1 MEAVE
6 IIRAEV
12 RDLIRMRGID
22 PRSDARPTADLID
35 EVIRSYDE
43 RTLSGSLPL
52 LADAD
57 AARRSVLDD
66 LTGYGAIQQ
75 FLDDP
80 SVEEIWVNGP
90 HAVFVSRHGVS
101 ELTPVV
107 LTEPEVSSLIEQ
119 LLRTTG
125 RRVDLSS
132 PFVDASLP
140 DGSRLHIVL
149 PDITRTHPA
158 INIRKF
164 IAHSRSLHDLVEKG
178 SLTPPAARF
187 LDAAVASGAN
197 VLVSGQTQAGKTTML
212 GALCGSIPVRDRVI
226 TCEEVFELS
235 VPARDWV
242 AMQCRQSS
250 LEGTGE
256 VALRRLVKEALRMRP
271 DRIIVGEVREAESFD
286 MLIAMNAGL
295 PLCSRTLYLWNVERK
310 QGSTAESLTT
320 RWGPAL
326 ASNGSRTTA
335 RSSPSALARKSSK
348 CSPTTTHRPTADA
361 PAPAIRRYSTR
372 SGPARSTPSLHGT
385 TTGCTAPLENS
396 RTTSTPPKPTM
407 CRLISAHPDN
417 SI

>member
-80 SVEEIWVNGP
+80 TVEEIWVNGP

-164 IAHSRSLHDLVEKG
+164 IAHSRSLNDLVEKG

-187 LDAAVASGAN
+187 LDAAVAAGAN
-197 VLVSGQTQAGKTTML
+197 
-212 GALCGSIPVRDRVI
+212 VI

-295 PLCSRTLYLWNVERK
+295 PSMGSVHANSARSAITKMCTLPLLAGPNI
-310 QGSTAESLTT
+310 GSSFVTPTVAGCIDLVVHLTLL
-320 RWGPAL
+320 R
-326 ASNGSRTTA
+326 NGSRRVQEIVAVPGGIEGDTVELETVFQ
-335 RSSPSALARKSSK
+335 
-348 CSPTTTHRPTADA
+348 TDADGRLVRGRGFSHLGDRIA
-361 PAPAIRRYSTR
+361 AI
-372 SGPARSTPSLHGT
+372 GKNLHT
-385 TTGCTAPLENS
+385 LLE
-396 RTTSTPPKPTM
+396 
-407 CRLISAHPDN
+407 AA
-417 SI
+417 

>member
-12 RDLIRMRGID
+12 RDLIRVRGID
-22 PRSDARPTADLID
+22 PRSEARPTADVID

-52 LADAD
+52 LTDAD

-75 FLDDP
+75 YLDDP
-80 SVEEIWVNGP
+80 TVEELWVNGP

-107 LTEPEVSSLIEQ
+107 LSEAEVSSLIEQ

-149 PDITRTHPA
+149 PDITRAHPA

-164 IAHSRSLHDLVEKG
+164 IAHTRSLTDLVEAG
-178 SLTPPAARF
+178 SLPPAAARF
-187 LDAAVASGAN
+187 LDAAVAAGAN

-212 GALCGSIPVRDRVI
+212 NALCGSIPVRDRVI

-256 VALRRLVKEALRMRP
+256 V
-271 DRIIVGEVREAESFD
+271 GEVREAESFD

-295 PLCSRTLYLWNVERK
+295 PSM
-310 QGSTAESLTT
+310 GSVHANS
-320 RWGPAL
+320 
-326 ASNGSRTTA
+326 A
-335 RSSPSALARKSSK
+335 RSAITKMCTLPLLAGPNIGSSFVTPTVAGCIDLVVHLALLRNGAR
-348 CSPTTTHRPTADA
+348 RVQEIV
-361 PAPAIRRYSTR
+361 AIPGGIEGDTVELETVFHTDSDGRLVRGRGFSHLGDR
-372 SGPARSTPSLHGT
+372 IAAIGKNLHSL
-385 TTGCTAPLENS
+385 LE
-396 RTTSTPPKPTM
+396 
-407 CRLISAHPDN
+407 AA
-417 SI
+417 

>member
-12 RDLIRMRGID
+12 RDLIRTRGLD

-75 FLDDP
+75 YLDDP
-80 SVEEIWVNGP
+80 TVEELWVNGP

-107 LTEPEVSSLIEQ
+107 LSEAEVSSLIEQ

-149 PDITRTHPA
+149 PDITRAHPA

-164 IAHSRSLHDLVEKG
+164 IAHTRSLTDLVEAG
-178 SLTPPAARF
+178 SLPPAAARF
-187 LDAAVASGAN
+187 LDAAVAAGAN

-212 GALCGSIPVRDRVI
+212 NALCGSIPVRDRVI

-271 DRIIVGEVREAESFD
+271 DRIIVGEVREAES
-286 MLIAMNAGL
+286 
-295 PLCSRTLYLWNVERK
+295 
-310 QGSTAESLTT
+310 
-320 RWGPAL
+320 
-326 ASNGSRTTA
+326 
-335 RSSPSALARKSSK
+335 
-348 CSPTTTHRPTADA
+348 
-361 PAPAIRRYSTR
+361 
-372 SGPARSTPSLHGT
+372 
-385 TTGCTAPLENS
+385 
-396 RTTSTPPKPTM
+396 
-407 CRLISAHPDN
+407 
-417 SI
+417 

>member
-12 RDLIRMRGID
+12 RDLIRTRGLD

-52 LADAD
+52 LTDAD

-75 FLDDP
+75 YLDDP
-80 SVEEIWVNGP
+80 TVEELWVNGP

-107 LTEPEVSSLIEQ
+107 LSEAEVSSLIEQ

-149 PDITRTHPA
+149 PDITRAHPA

-164 IAHSRSLHDLVEKG
+164 IAHTRSLTDLVEAG
-178 SLTPPAARF
+178 SLPPAAARF
-187 LDAAVASGAN
+187 LDAAVAAGAN

-212 GALCGSIPVRDRVI
+212 NALCGSIPVRDRVI

-295 PLCSRTLYLWNVERK
+295 PSM
-310 QGSTAESLTT
+310 GSVHANS
-320 RWGPAL
+320 
-326 ASNGSRTTA
+326 A
-335 RSSPSALARKSSK
+335 RSAITKMCTLPLLAGPNIGSSFVTPTVAGCIDLVVHLALLRNGAR
-348 CSPTTTHRPTADA
+348 RVQEIV
-361 PAPAIRRYSTR
+361 AIPGGIEGDTVELETVFHTDSDGRLVRGRGFSHLGDR
-372 SGPARSTPSLHGT
+372 IAAIGKNLHSL
-385 TTGCTAPLENS
+385 LE
-396 RTTSTPPKPTM
+396 
-407 CRLISAHPDN
+407 AA
-417 SI
+417 

>member
-12 RDLIRMRGID
+12 RDLIRVRGID
-22 PRSDARPTADLID
+22 PRSDTRPTADVID

-52 LADAD
+52 LTDAE

-75 FLDDP
+75 YLDDP
-80 SVEEIWVNGP
+80 TVEELWVNGP

-107 LTEPEVSSLIEQ
+107 LSEAEVSSLIEQ

-149 PDITRTHPA
+149 PDITRAHPA

-164 IAHSRSLHDLVEKG
+164 IAHTRSLMDLVEAG
-178 SLTPPAARF
+178 SLTPAAARF
-187 LDAAVASGAN
+187 LDAAVAAGAN

-212 GALCGSIPVRDRVI
+212 NALCGSIPVRDRVI

-295 PLCSRTLYLWNVERK
+295 PSM
-310 QGSTAESLTT
+310 GSVHANS
-320 RWGPAL
+320 
-326 ASNGSRTTA
+326 A
-335 RSSPSALARKSSK
+335 RSAITKMCTLPLLAGPNIGSSFVTPTVAGCIDLVVHLALLRNGARRVQEIVAI
-348 CSPTTTHRPTADA
+348 PGGIVGDTVELETIFHTDADGRLVRGRGFSHLGDRIA
-361 PAPAIRRYSTR
+361 AI
-372 SGPARSTPSLHGT
+372 GKNLHSL
-385 TTGCTAPLENS
+385 LE
-396 RTTSTPPKPTM
+396 
-407 CRLISAHPDN
+407 AA
-417 SI
+417 

>member
-1 MEAVE
+1 MEALE

-12 RDLIRMRGID
+12 RDLIRTRGLD

-75 FLDDP
+75 YLDDP
-80 SVEEIWVNGP
+80 TVEELWVNGP

-107 LTEPEVSSLIEQ
+107 LSEAEVSSLIEQ

-149 PDITRTHPA
+149 PDITRAHPA

-164 IAHSRSLHDLVEKG
+164 IAHTRSLTDLVEAG
-178 SLTPPAARF
+178 SLPPAAARF
-187 LDAAVASGAN
+187 LDAAVAAGAN

-212 GALCGSIPVRDRVI
+212 NALCGSIPVRDRVI

-295 PLCSRTLYLWNVERK
+295 PSM
-310 QGSTAESLTT
+310 GSVHANS
-320 RWGPAL
+320 
-326 ASNGSRTTA
+326 A
-335 RSSPSALARKSSK
+335 RSAITKMCTLPLLAGPNIGSSFVTPTVAGCIDLVVHLALLRNGAR
-348 CSPTTTHRPTADA
+348 RVQEIV
-361 PAPAIRRYSTR
+361 AIPGGIEGDTVELETVFHTDSDGRLVRGRGFSHLGDR
-372 SGPARSTPSLHGT
+372 IAAIGKNLHSL
-385 TTGCTAPLENS
+385 LE
-396 RTTSTPPKPTM
+396 
-407 CRLISAHPDN
+407 AA
-417 SI
+417 

>member
-1 MEAVE
+1 MEALE

-12 RDLIRMRGID
+12 RDLIRTRGLD

-52 LADAD
+52 LTDAD

-75 FLDDP
+75 YLDDP
-80 SVEEIWVNGP
+80 TVEELWVNGP

-107 LTEPEVSSLIEQ
+107 LSEAEVSSLIEQ

-149 PDITRTHPA
+149 PDITRAHPA

-164 IAHSRSLHDLVEKG
+164 IAHTRSLTDLVEAG
-178 SLTPPAARF
+178 SLPPAAARF
-187 LDAAVASGAN
+187 LDAAVAAGAN

-212 GALCGSIPVRDRVI
+212 NALCGSIPVRDRVI

-295 PLCSRTLYLWNVERK
+295 PSM
-310 QGSTAESLTT
+310 GSVHANS
-320 RWGPAL
+320 
-326 ASNGSRTTA
+326 A
-335 RSSPSALARKSSK
+335 RSAITKMCTLPLLAGPNIGSSFVTPTVAGCIDLVVHLALLRNGAR
-348 CSPTTTHRPTADA
+348 RVQEIV
-361 PAPAIRRYSTR
+361 AIPGGIEGDTVELETVFHTDSDGRLVRGRGFSHLGDR
-372 SGPARSTPSLHGT
+372 IAAIVKNLHSL
-385 TTGCTAPLENS
+385 LE
-396 RTTSTPPKPTM
+396 
-407 CRLISAHPDN
+407 AA
-417 SI
+417 

>member
-35 EVIRSYDE
+35 EVLRSYDE

-80 SVEEIWVNGP
+80 TVEEIWVNGP

-164 IAHSRSLHDLVEKG
+164 IAHSRSLNDLVEKG

-187 LDAAVASGAN
+187 LDAAVAAGAN

-295 PLCSRTLYLWNVERK
+295 PSMGSVHANSARSAITKMCTLPLLAGPNI
-310 QGSTAESLTT
+310 GSSFVTPTVAGCIDLVVHLTLL
-320 RWGPAL
+320 R
-326 ASNGSRTTA
+326 NGSRRVQEIVAVPGGIEGDTVELETVFQ
-335 RSSPSALARKSSK
+335 
-348 CSPTTTHRPTADA
+348 TDADGRLVRGRGFSHLGDRIA
-361 PAPAIRRYSTR
+361 AI
-372 SGPARSTPSLHGT
+372 GKNLHT
-385 TTGCTAPLENS
+385 LLE
-396 RTTSTPPKPTM
+396 
-407 CRLISAHPDN
+407 AA
-417 SI
+417 

>member
-164 IAHSRSLHDLVEKG
+164 IAHSRSLNDLVEKG
-178 SLTPPAARF
+178 SLTPAAARF
-187 LDAAVASGAN
+187 LDAAVAAGAN

-295 PLCSRTLYLWNVERK
+295 PSMGSVHANSARSAITKMCTLPLLAGPNI
-310 QGSTAESLTT
+310 GSSFVTPTVAGCIDLVVHLTLL
-320 RWGPAL
+320 R
-326 ASNGSRTTA
+326 NGSRRVQEIVAVPGGIERDTVELETVFQ
-335 RSSPSALARKSSK
+335 
-348 CSPTTTHRPTADA
+348 TDADGRLVRGRGFSHLGDRIA
-361 PAPAIRRYSTR
+361 AI
-372 SGPARSTPSLHGT
+372 GKNLHT
-385 TTGCTAPLENS
+385 LLE
-396 RTTSTPPKPTM
+396 
-407 CRLISAHPDN
+407 AA
-417 SI
+417 

>member
-12 RDLIRMRGID
+12 RDLIRVRGID
-22 PRSDARPTADLID
+22 PRSDTRPTADVID

-52 LADAD
+52 LTDAE

-75 FLDDP
+75 YLDDP
-80 SVEEIWVNGP
+80 TVEELWVNGP

-107 LTEPEVSSLIEQ
+107 LSEAEVSSLIEQ

-149 PDITRTHPA
+149 PDITRAHPA

-164 IAHSRSLHDLVEKG
+164 IAHTRSLMDLVEAG
-178 SLTPPAARF
+178 SLTPAAARF
-187 LDAAVASGAN
+187 LDAAVAAGAN

-212 GALCGSIPVRDRVI
+212 NALCGSIPVRDRVI

-295 PLCSRTLYLWNVERK
+295 PSM
-310 QGSTAESLTT
+310 GSVHANS
-320 RWGPAL
+320 
-326 ASNGSRTTA
+326 A
-335 RSSPSALARKSSK
+335 RSAITKMCTLPLLAGPNIESSFVT
-348 CSPTTTHRPTADA
+348 PTVAGCIDLVVHLTLLRTGARRVQEIVAIPGGIEGDTVELETVFHTDADGRLVRGRGFSHLGDRIA
-361 PAPAIRRYSTR
+361 AIGKNLR
-372 SGPARSTPSLHGT
+372 SL
-385 TTGCTAPLENS
+385 LE
-396 RTTSTPPKPTM
+396 
-407 CRLISAHPDN
+407 AA
-417 SI
+417 

>member
-12 RDLIRMRGID
+12 RDLIRVRGID
-22 PRSDARPTADLID
+22 PRSDTRPTADVID

-52 LADAD
+52 LTDAE

-75 FLDDP
+75 YLDDP
-80 SVEEIWVNGP
+80 TVEELWVNGP

-107 LTEPEVSSLIEQ
+107 LSEAEVSSLIEQ

-149 PDITRTHPA
+149 PDITRAHPA

-164 IAHSRSLHDLVEKG
+164 IAHTRSLMDLVEAG
-178 SLTPPAARF
+178 SLTPAAARF
-187 LDAAVASGAN
+187 LDAAVAAGAN

-212 GALCGSIPVRDRVI
+212 NALCGSIPVRDRVI

-295 PLCSRTLYLWNVERK
+295 PSM
-310 QGSTAESLTT
+310 GSVHANS
-320 RWGPAL
+320 
-326 ASNGSRTTA
+326 A
-335 RSSPSALARKSSK
+335 RSAITKMCTLPLLAGPNIESSFVT
-348 CSPTTTHRPTADA
+348 PTVAGCIDLVVHLTLLRTGARRVQEIVAIPGGIEGDTVELETVFHTDADGRLVRGRGFSHLGDRIA
-361 PAPAIRRYSTR
+361 AI
-372 SGPARSTPSLHGT
+372 GKNLHSL
-385 TTGCTAPLENS
+385 LE
-396 RTTSTPPKPTM
+396 
-407 CRLISAHPDN
+407 AA
-417 SI
+417 

>member
-12 RDLIRMRGID
+12 RDLIRVRGID
-22 PRSDARPTADLID
+22 PRSDTRPTADVID

-52 LADAD
+52 LTDAE

-75 FLDDP
+75 YLDDP
-80 SVEEIWVNGP
+80 TVEELWVNGP

-107 LTEPEVSSLIEQ
+107 LSEAEVSSLIEQ

-149 PDITRTHPA
+149 PDITRAHPA

-164 IAHSRSLHDLVEKG
+164 IAHTRSLMDLVEAG
-178 SLTPPAARF
+178 SLTPAAARF
-187 LDAAVASGAN
+187 LDAAVAAGAN

-212 GALCGSIPVRDRVI
+212 NALCGSIPVRDRVI

-295 PLCSRTLYLWNVERK
+295 PSM
-310 QGSTAESLTT
+310 GSVHANS
-320 RWGPAL
+320 
-326 ASNGSRTTA
+326 A
-335 RSSPSALARKSSK
+335 RSAITKMCTLPLLAGPNIESSFVT
-348 CSPTTTHRPTADA
+348 PTVAGCIDLVVHLTLLRTGARRVQEIV
-361 PAPAIRRYSTR
+361 AIPGGIEGDTVELETVFHTDSDGRLVRGRGFSHLGDR
-372 SGPARSTPSLHGT
+372 IAAIGKNLHSL
-385 TTGCTAPLENS
+385 LE
-396 RTTSTPPKPTM
+396 
-407 CRLISAHPDN
+407 AA
-417 SI
+417 

>member
-12 RDLIRMRGID
+12 RDLIRVRGID
-22 PRSDARPTADLID
+22 PRSEARPTADVID

-52 LADAD
+52 LTDAD

-75 FLDDP
+75 YLDDP
-80 SVEEIWVNGP
+80 TVEELWVNGP

-107 LTEPEVSSLIEQ
+107 LSEAEVSSLIEQ

-149 PDITRTHPA
+149 PDITRAHPA

-164 IAHSRSLHDLVEKG
+164 IAHTRSLTDLVEAG
-178 SLTPPAARF
+178 SLPPAAARF
-187 LDAAVASGAN
+187 LDAAVAAGAN

-212 GALCGSIPVRDRVI
+212 NALCGSIPVRDRVI

-295 PLCSRTLYLWNVERK
+295 PSM
-310 QGSTAESLTT
+310 GSVHANS
-320 RWGPAL
+320 
-326 ASNGSRTTA
+326 A
-335 RSSPSALARKSSK
+335 RSAITKMCTLPLLAGPNIGSSFVTPTVAGCIDLVVHLALLRNGAR
-348 CSPTTTHRPTADA
+348 RVQEIV
-361 PAPAIRRYSTR
+361 AIPGGIEGDTVELETVFHTDSDGRLVRGRGFSHLGDR
-372 SGPARSTPSLHGT
+372 IAAIGKNLHSL
-385 TTGCTAPLENS
+385 LE
-396 RTTSTPPKPTM
+396 
-407 CRLISAHPDN
+407 AA
-417 SI
+417 

>member
-12 RDLIRMRGID
+12 RDLIRVRGID
-22 PRSDARPTADLID
+22 PRSEARPTADLID

-52 LADAD
+52 LTDAD

-75 FLDDP
+75 YLDDP
-80 SVEEIWVNGP
+80 TVEELWVNGP

-107 LTEPEVSSLIEQ
+107 LSEAEVSSLIEQ

-149 PDITRTHPA
+149 PDITRAHPA

-164 IAHSRSLHDLVEKG
+164 IAHTRSLTDLVEAG
-178 SLTPPAARF
+178 SLPPAAARF
-187 LDAAVASGAN
+187 LDAAVAAGAN

-212 GALCGSIPVRDRVI
+212 NALCGSIPVRDRVI

-295 PLCSRTLYLWNVERK
+295 PSM
-310 QGSTAESLTT
+310 GSVHANS
-320 RWGPAL
+320 
-326 ASNGSRTTA
+326 A
-335 RSSPSALARKSSK
+335 RSAITKMCTLPLLAGPNIGSSFVTPTVAGCIDLVVHLALLRNGAR
-348 CSPTTTHRPTADA
+348 RVQEIV
-361 PAPAIRRYSTR
+361 AIPGGIEGDTVELETVFHTDSDGRLVRGRGFSHLGDR
-372 SGPARSTPSLHGT
+372 IAAIGKNLHSL
-385 TTGCTAPLENS
+385 LE
-396 RTTSTPPKPTM
+396 
-407 CRLISAHPDN
+407 AA
-417 SI
+417 

>member
-12 RDLIRMRGID
+12 RDLIRVRGID
-22 PRSDARPTADLID
+22 PRSDTRPTADVID

-52 LADAD
+52 LTDAE

-75 FLDDP
+75 YLDDP
-80 SVEEIWVNGP
+80 TVEELWVNGP

-107 LTEPEVSSLIEQ
+107 LSEAEVSSLIEQ

-149 PDITRTHPA
+149 PDITRAHPA
-158 INIRKF
+158 INIRKL
-164 IAHSRSLHDLVEKG
+164 IAHTRSLMDLVEAG
-178 SLTPPAARF
+178 SLTPAAARF
-187 LDAAVASGAN
+187 LDAAVAAGAN

-212 GALCGSIPVRDRVI
+212 NALCGSIPVRDRVI

-295 PLCSRTLYLWNVERK
+295 PSM
-310 QGSTAESLTT
+310 GSVHANS
-320 RWGPAL
+320 
-326 ASNGSRTTA
+326 A
-335 RSSPSALARKSSK
+335 RSAITKMCTLPLLAGPNIGSSFVTPTVAGCIDLVVHLALLRNGAR
-348 CSPTTTHRPTADA
+348 RVQEIV
-361 PAPAIRRYSTR
+361 AIPGGIEGDTVELETVFHTDSDGRLVRGRGFSHLGDR
-372 SGPARSTPSLHGT
+372 IAAIGKNLHSL
-385 TTGCTAPLENS
+385 LE
-396 RTTSTPPKPTM
+396 
-407 CRLISAHPDN
+407 AA
-417 SI
+417 

>member
-52 LADAD
+52 LTDAD

-75 FLDDP
+75 YLDDP
-80 SVEEIWVNGP
+80 TVEELWVNGP

-107 LTEPEVSSLIEQ
+107 LSEAEVSSLIEQ

-149 PDITRTHPA
+149 PDITRAHPA

-164 IAHSRSLHDLVEKG
+164 IAHTRSLTDLVEAG
-178 SLTPPAARF
+178 SLPPAAARF
-187 LDAAVASGAN
+187 LDAAVAAGAN

-212 GALCGSIPVRDRVI
+212 NALCGSIPVRDRVI

-295 PLCSRTLYLWNVERK
+295 PSM
-310 QGSTAESLTT
+310 GSVHANS
-320 RWGPAL
+320 
-326 ASNGSRTTA
+326 A
-335 RSSPSALARKSSK
+335 RSAITKMCTLPLLAGPNIGSSFVTPTVAGCIDLVVHLALLRNGAR
-348 CSPTTTHRPTADA
+348 RVQEIV
-361 PAPAIRRYSTR
+361 AIPGGIEGDTVELETVFHTDSDGRLVRGRGFSHLGDR
-372 SGPARSTPSLHGT
+372 IAAIGKNLHSL
-385 TTGCTAPLENS
+385 LE
-396 RTTSTPPKPTM
+396 
-407 CRLISAHPDN
+407 AA
-417 SI
+417 

>member
-75 FLDDP
+75 YLDDP
-80 SVEEIWVNGP
+80 TVEELWVNGP

-107 LTEPEVSSLIEQ
+107 LSEAEVSSLIEQ

-149 PDITRTHPA
+149 PDITRAHPA

-164 IAHSRSLHDLVEKG
+164 IAHTRSLTDLVEAG
-178 SLTPPAARF
+178 SLPPAAARF
-187 LDAAVASGAN
+187 LDAAVAAGAN

-212 GALCGSIPVRDRVI
+212 NALCGSIPVRDRVI

-295 PLCSRTLYLWNVERK
+295 PSM
-310 QGSTAESLTT
+310 GSVHANS
-320 RWGPAL
+320 
-326 ASNGSRTTA
+326 A
-335 RSSPSALARKSSK
+335 RSAITKMCTLPLLAGPNIGSSFVTPTVAGCIDLVVHLALLRNGAR
-348 CSPTTTHRPTADA
+348 RVQEIV
-361 PAPAIRRYSTR
+361 AIPGGIEGDTVELETVFHTDSDGRLVRGRGFSHLGDR
-372 SGPARSTPSLHGT
+372 IAAIGKNLHSL
-385 TTGCTAPLENS
+385 LE
-396 RTTSTPPKPTM
+396 
-407 CRLISAHPDN
+407 AA
-417 SI
+417 